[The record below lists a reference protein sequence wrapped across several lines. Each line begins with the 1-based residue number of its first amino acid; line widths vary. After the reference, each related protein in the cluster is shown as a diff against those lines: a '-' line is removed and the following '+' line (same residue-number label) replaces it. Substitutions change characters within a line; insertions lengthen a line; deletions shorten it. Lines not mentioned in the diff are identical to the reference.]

1 MRRRCGSWRPR
12 PRRRRTSCSRR
23 PSRYTHIY
31 IDAHTPTHTHTNTHK
46 AQSTHASRLPPT
58 TADPLVPSCLP
69 LPSQDIDQ
77 LVRAQ
82 AKTVEEREALR
93 QRLEKEAADRDSIL
107 QQKSMLQDKLKAMQ
121 EKLIQV
127 RGLKS

>member
-1 MRRRCGSWRPR
+1 M
-12 PRRRRTSCSRR
+12 
-23 PSRYTHIY
+23 
-31 IDAHTPTHTHTNTHK
+31 
-46 AQSTHASRLPPT
+46 
-58 TADPLVPSCLP
+58 PSCLP

>member
-1 MRRRCGSWRPR
+1 MTPFCRPV
-12 PRRRRTSCSRR
+12 C
-23 PSRYTHIY
+23 PS
-31 IDAHTPTHTHTNTHK
+31 P
-46 AQSTHASRLPPT
+46 AQ
-58 TADPLVPSCLP
+58 
-69 LPSQDIDQ
+69 QDIDQ

-127 RGLKS
+127 RGLKSWKEEKGRSEGLLSCTLEHSQVDSSNGFRCALDLERCPCMSIRLVGGGV